1 MRVVPNG
8 SSRSPTSSLSTFKFS
23 GRRTSELADDYLT
36 IARRRMRHLAAW
48 RVEPLPTMHAAI
60 GHPTKA
66 LSTEQRTLNEHLAIQ
81 VLAVQMWLT
90 NSQSAMQ

>member
-1 MRVVPNG
+1 MRVAPDG
-8 SSRSPTSSLSTFKFS
+8 SSSSSPSAFKFAE
-23 GRRTSELADDYLT
+23 RRTLKPADDYLM
-36 IARRRMRHLAAW
+36 IARRRMRHLTAW
-48 RVEPLPTMHAAI
+48 HVEPLPIMHSAI

-66 LSTEQRTLNEHLAIQ
+66 LSTEQRAINEHLAIQ